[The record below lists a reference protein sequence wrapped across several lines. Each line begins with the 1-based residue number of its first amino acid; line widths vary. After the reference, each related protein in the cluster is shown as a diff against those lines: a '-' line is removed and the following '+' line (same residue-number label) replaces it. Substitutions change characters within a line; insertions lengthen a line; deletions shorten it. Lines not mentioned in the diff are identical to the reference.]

1 MIYTDCVGGRVQNV
15 QRNTNSYYVYVVK
28 PVSTVVCACVSV
40 CVLSMHVNELV
51 YVCECVCE

>member
-1 MIYTDCVGGRVQNV
+1 MIYTDCLGGRVQNV

-28 PVSTVVCACVSV
+28 PVSTVVCVRVSV

-51 YVCECVCE
+51 CVSVCV

>member
-1 MIYTDCVGGRVQNV
+1 MIYTDCVGERVQNV

-51 YVCECVCE
+51 CVCVCE